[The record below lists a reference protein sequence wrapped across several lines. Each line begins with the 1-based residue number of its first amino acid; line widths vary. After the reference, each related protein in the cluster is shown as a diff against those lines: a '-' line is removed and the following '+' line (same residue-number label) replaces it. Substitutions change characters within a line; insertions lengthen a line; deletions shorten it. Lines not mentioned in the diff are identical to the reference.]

1 MSSARPTLKNTLKKS
16 LTKTS
21 LGAALAC
28 AGLLVAGAPVSANHS
43 FAAEYDAAKPITLKG
58 VVSKIEWTNPHAR
71 FYIEVKDETGTF
83 TWNLELASP
92 NVLSRNGWTRKTL
105 NIGDE
110 ITVQGAMAK
119 DGSKMANARIVTLAN
134 GKRVFAGSSADG
146 EGPAATA
153 ATPAT
158 GK

>member
-1 MSSARPTLKNTLKKS
+1 MLKKT
-16 LTKTS
+16 LNMS
-21 LGAALAC
+21 LGVALAGL
-28 AGLLVAGAPVSANHS
+28 GLLVSGAPISAHHS
-43 FAAEYDAAKPITLKG
+43 FAAEYDASKPITLKG

-134 GKRVFAGSSADG
+134 GKRVFAGSSADA
-146 EGPAATA
+146 EAPAA
-153 ATPAT
+153 PAT